1 MTRSWSRR
9 QFLGRT
15 AAFAVAAAGVG
26 PLLAACG
33 GDDDDGEQ
41 QWRWGGADALAGTPE
56 KPVTLPIFDDNPAIA
71 DGLAPETGTLKI
83 FNYPD
88 YINEEVIA
96 AFESEYGV
104 TVEVTTF
111 DVDDEAVEKLRSG
124 QVKTDLFLSASYN
137 NLPKLVAGKLAQP
150 MNRSYITNFGS
161 ILPSFQDPFYDKG
174 SQYSVPYTVFGTG
187 IMYRTDRV
195 DPAVVEAKGW
205 EIFWDPAYS
214 GRMSILDDKRE
225 GIGLA
230 LLRKGI
236 TDMNTTDADLIEQA
250 GNDLKQLTD
259 VSNIRVTIEGYKDV
273 PEGAIDIAHAWS
285 GDPVSGVNSYLPEG
299 TDASVV
305 GWWYPKDRVGVVNN
319 DLMLVVKG
327 AEKPVLAHLFVD
339 FMLDP
344 ENAKLNY
351 AWNGYQPPLAG
362 LEPEVLVGE
371 ELVAADLESALLT
384 ETDIGSGLRFL
395 FLEPDVEALYN
406 DAWSSFNA
414 GT

>member
-1 MTRSWSRR
+1 MTIRWNRR

-15 AAFAVAAAGVG
+15 AAFAVAAAGAG

-33 GDDDDGEQ
+33 GDDDSGGSSS
-41 QWRWGGADALAGTPE
+41 GGAEAFAGSPE
-56 KPVTLPIFDDNPAIA
+56 QPVTLPIFDDNPAIA
-71 DGLAPETGTLKI
+71 DGLPPETGTLKI

-88 YINEEVIA
+88 YIDEGVIS
-96 AFESEYGV
+96 AFEEEYGV

-111 DVDDEAVEKLRSG
+111 DVDDEAVEKLRTG

-161 ILPSFQDPFYDKG
+161 ILPAFQDPFYDKG

-205 EIFWDPAYS
+205 DIFWDPAYS

-230 LLRKGI
+230 LIRKGI
-236 TDMNTTDADLIEQA
+236 TDMNTSDAALIEQA
-250 GNDLKQLTD
+250 GNDLKELTS

-305 GWWYPKDRVGVVNN
+305 GWWYPTDRVGVVNN

-327 AEKPVLAHLFVD
+327 AEKPVLAHLFINY
-339 FMLDP
+339 MLDP
-344 ENAKLNY
+344 ENAKANY
-351 AWNGYQPPLAG
+351 AWNGYQPPIVG
-362 LEPEVLVGE
+362 LEPDALIAE
-371 ELVAADLESALLT
+371 ELVPESLRGALLT
-384 ETDIGSGLRFL
+384 DSDIASGLRFL
-395 FLEPDVEALYN
+395 FLEPDVEQQY
-406 DAWSSFNA
+406 DTAWSSFTA